1 MRDVFKTGDRFEGGA
16 AIFDR
21 ERQDGPSGRAQ
32 GVGAAQDRWPRRDTG
47 DVEKPAHQAQ
57 HGLLT
62 LGPEGSGPL
71 PPRCP
76 ARLFL
81 TRTEPS
87 RLWFRGSPGGGRT
100 RWDAAAPVNRYLCA
114 RFFVANSQFRRLS
127 MTATT

>member
-71 PPRCP
+71 R
-76 ARLFL
+76 
-81 TRTEPS
+81 
-87 RLWFRGSPGGGRT
+87 GGRT